1 MMFTNEVN
9 VKCGS
14 GKRSNAERMNK
25 LAKAARSGDMDKFNT
40 LYDIAYQYALDVAT
54 ADKKICTSVAEDIA
68 LETMR
73 KLYDNLDT
81 VDYVAPW
88 VKMVVTNAIIDYK
101 NAKRYS
107 MEVSATVT
115 LDEDSDTDSGNEL
128 FEWYAD
134 DTFLTPYEALVRGF
148 TKEAVQNVLHTLPEQ
163 QQKALLLFLG
173 EEFSQKEVAAMMG
186 LSRSTVAAHVRVGKK
201 NFRKE
206 FLAQYD
212 IADFGYTTTSELAA

>member
-88 VKMVVTNAIIDYK
+88 GKMVVTNAIIDYK

-115 LDEDSDTDSGNEL
+115 LDKDSDTDSGNEL

-134 DTFLTPYEALVRGF
+134 D
-148 TKEAVQNVLHTLPEQ
+148 
-163 QQKALLLFLG
+163 LLLCYRHGPCINSGFQTVDNQ
-173 EEFSQKEVAAMMG
+173 SQG
-186 LSRSTVAAHVRVGKK
+186 NL
-201 NFRKE
+201 
-206 FLAQYD
+206 Q
-212 IADFGYTTTSELAA
+212 